1 LITAH
6 GKDFAIQQIS
16 DNNRLPVHIEAGDCV
31 IHYFI
36 NNSDKEYYHRGYVNE
51 EAQIFLTFIPD

>member
-1 LITAH
+1 MITAY
-6 GKDFAIQQIS
+6 GKDSAIQQIS
-16 DNNRLPVHIEAGDCV
+16 DNNQLPVHIEAGNCV
-31 IHYFI
+31 VQSFI